1 MGTVSLAGVFG
12 DGSLEGGG
20 VSSCV
25 FNVLRSLLQLFL
37 LSLLALSGIVLGIT
51 GTSVTTSR

>member
-1 MGTVSLAGVFG
+1 MGTFWLEGVFG

-20 VSSCV
+20 VASCV
-25 FNVLRSLLQLFL
+25 FNVLQSPLLQSLLL
-37 LSLLALSGIVLGIT
+37 LLALSGIVLGIT